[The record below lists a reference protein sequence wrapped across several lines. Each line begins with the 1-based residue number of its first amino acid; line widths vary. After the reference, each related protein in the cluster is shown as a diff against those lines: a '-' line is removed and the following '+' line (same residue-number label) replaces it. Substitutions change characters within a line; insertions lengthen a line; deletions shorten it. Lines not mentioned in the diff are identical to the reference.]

1 MTQLTTTVAF
11 WFLSF
16 FFAVALLRQEWLPVK
31 FYRCFSISIISV
43 LCLTSPKISVTFWFR
58 SDSLSN
64 RFNYFPLDALSCSMA
79 NCQYG
84 CDVLKGEVR
93 CRCPSPGLQL
103 GPDGRTCIGRWSD
116 AHFFFFH
123 FFSQDCF
130 QPYPKCISRVYQVYF
145 WKHYSC
151 SLKTLLI
158 RIGITKVKVSAHSQ
172 YREFNLGSC
181 LLSFLRNCENSKLNS
196 GICTVWS
203 EIHCSHILEHGR
215 GARG

>member
-1 MTQLTTTVAF
+1 MTQLTTTMAF

-31 FYRCFSISIISV
+31 FYRCFSISVISV

-64 RFNYFPLDALSCSMA
+64 RFNYYPLDALSCSMA

-116 AHFFFFH
+116 AHFFIFF
-123 FFSQDCF
+123 FPKRVFSLTLNAF
-130 QPYPKCISRVYQVYF
+130 QVFIRCI
-145 WKHYSC
+145 
-151 SLKTLLI
+151 LKALSMQFKDIADKDWDNQGKGLWTLS
-158 RIGITKVKVSAHSQ
+158 V
-172 YREFNLGSC
+172 
-181 LLSFLRNCENSKLNS
+181 
-196 GICTVWS
+196 
-203 EIHCSHILEHGR
+203 
-215 GARG
+215 